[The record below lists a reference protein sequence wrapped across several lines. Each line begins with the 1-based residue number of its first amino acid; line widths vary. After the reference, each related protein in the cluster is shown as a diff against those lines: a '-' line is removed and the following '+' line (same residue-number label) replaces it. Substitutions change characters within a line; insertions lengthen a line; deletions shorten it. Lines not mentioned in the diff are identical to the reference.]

1 MTTKTVTLKT
11 TEWTLISSSPT
22 GMMENTDLDPFVYRS
37 ELSRPSPMIAGG
49 HILNK
54 GEDKTWQFSLGE
66 SVYGRALIDSI
77 NITVTEG

>member
-1 MTTKTVTLKT
+1 MTTKSVTLKT
-11 TEWTLISSSPT
+11 TEWTLISSSPV
-22 GMMENTDLDPFVYRS
+22 GMMENTDPDPFVYRS
-37 ELSRPSPMIAGG
+37 ELSQPSPTITGG

-66 SVYGRALIDSI
+66 SVYGRALIDAI